1 MIIGKFTQH
10 GEVYAG
16 SLYGIGFAIQ
26 HVVFS
31 PAAAKQGNGPDF
43 LVTGA
48 SYEGEPETDLGAA
61 WAKTSKA
68 GKAYLSVKLDSPV
81 LVTPINGALTRQQD
95 GSYALVWN
103 RKEAKAG
110 ELPAEADVT
119 A

>member
-1 MIIGKFTQH
+1 MIIGKFTQK

-16 SLYGIGFAIQ
+16 KLYGIGFAIE

-31 PAAAKQGNGPDF
+31 PVSAKQGNGPDF

-48 SYEGEPETDLGAA
+48 PHGDEAATDLGAA
-61 WAKTSKA
+61 WAKTSKP
-68 GKAYLSVKLDSPV
+68 GNAYLSVKLDSPV

-110 ELPAEADVT
+110 DLPADAEIA

>member
-1 MIIGKFTQH
+1 VIIGKFTQK
-10 GEVYAG
+10 GEGYG
-16 SLYGIGFAIQ
+16 GNLYGIGFAISY
-26 HVVFS
+26 VEFS
-31 PAAAKQGNGPDF
+31 PVSAKQGNGPDF
-43 LVTGA
+43 VVFGA
-48 SYEGEPETDLGAA
+48 SHEDEPEIELGAA

-95 GSYALVWN
+95 GTYALVWN

-110 ELPAEADVT
+110 ELPAETEEA

>member
-1 MIIGKFTQH
+1 MIIGKFTQK

-16 SLYGIGFAIQ
+16 NLYGIGFAIE

-31 PAAAKQGNGPDF
+31 PVSAKQGNGPDF
-43 LVTGA
+43 VVFGA
-48 SYEGEPETDLGAA
+48 THEDEPEIELGAA
-61 WAKTSKA
+61 WAKISKA

-81 LVTPINGALTRQQD
+81 LVTPLNGALTRQQD

-103 RKEAKAG
+103 RREAKAG
-110 ELPAEADVT
+110 ELPAEVEVA

>member
-1 MIIGKFTQH
+1 MIIGKFIQQ

-16 SLYGIGFAIQ
+16 NLYGIGFTIP
-26 HVVFS
+26 HVVFGPVS
-31 PAAAKQGNGPDF
+31 AKQGNGPDF
-43 LVTGA
+43 VVTGA
-48 SYEGEPETDLGAA
+48 PQEDKPATELGAA

-68 GKAYLSVKLDSPV
+68 GNAYLSVKLDSPV

-110 ELPAEADVT
+110 ELPAEAEI
-119 A
+119 AA

>member
-1 MIIGKFTQH
+1 MIIGKFTQQ
-10 GEVYAG
+10 GDVYAG
-16 SLYGIGFAIQ
+16 SLYGIGFMVR

-31 PAAAKQGNGPDF
+31 PVSAKQGNGPDF
-43 LVTGA
+43 VVTGA
-48 SYEGEPETDLGAA
+48 PFGDEPATQLGAA

-68 GKAYLSVKLDSPV
+68 GNAYLSVKLDSPV

-103 RKEAKAG
+103 RKEAKVG
-110 ELPAEADVT
+110 DLPADAEIA